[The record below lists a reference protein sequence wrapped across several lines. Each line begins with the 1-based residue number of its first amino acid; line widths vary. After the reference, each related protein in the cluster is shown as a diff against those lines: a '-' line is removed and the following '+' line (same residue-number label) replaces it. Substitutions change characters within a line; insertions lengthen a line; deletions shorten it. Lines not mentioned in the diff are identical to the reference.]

1 MRQFYRVSVR
11 RHVSKTVGRSVRPH
25 TRALI
30 ALEEVVPRARAV
42 GVRRLV
48 RKVGGAVVDSSKCEV
63 STSDAID
70 GTCGGS
76 SDRATRR
83 SKSID
88 AKNGWSMMYL
98 RPKLLVGRLAD
109 AGRLYTVQGEW
120 DL

>member
-1 MRQFYRVSVR
+1 MPGPSAYGGSSEKWV
-11 RHVSKTVGRSVRPH
+11 
-25 TRALI
+25 ALSSM
-30 ALEEVVPRARAV
+30 
-42 GVRRLV
+42 
-48 RKVGGAVVDSSKCEV
+48 SSKCEV